1 MAEGGDLYVVTI
13 WFFSFYRQDRRSNW
27 AHNKNIENQ
36 MVIYSNKI
44 LVLIQSLIGNFKII
58 KYYL

>member
-27 AHNKNIENQ
+27 AHNINIENNNNTYCYQ
-36 MVIYSNKI
+36 TD
-44 LVLIQSLIGNFKII
+44 FER
-58 KYYL
+58 